1 MYPPGNPI
9 VLFTLRRTRK
19 NADAGDGWPTTM
31 RGWRG
36 WLKTAGRMDSR
47 ELAHALYRISRTLDE
62 RSMPARSRVQ
72 VLELLRPESRRALDY
87 LAGRV
92 HAQPLPLPLSA
103 QAPYRIM
110 IDLLEELASGYEH
123 AVTGTNTPLAPART
137 AALAGERA
145 LALHGERML
154 RLMQGYTALPAGFW
168 QRVNRLHDALEQAGL
183 ADREVPDSEIRCG
196 PGNRQ
201 SPRTMYKRLLLLVLA
216 GVHGFSRGE
225 TARLYRALE
234 FWSHLAQLTARAK
247 VEKGGLALFAID
259 LGSDEGPRPLEE
271 ARSGPSVRILDVSN
285 LLLHIEQLRAESGPR
300 ENPAPAL
307 DEVSGSGLARLLD
320 TWMPG
325 TYQRHQ
331 RTRCGSEVDAEVSL
345 ARIRTRMQHDTRKS
359 GNAVQAPPEWEQET
373 FLEDLVLEEIPDS
386 EMMLSRGSIGVR
398 PGVNW
403 NKVPEQNVPLPDH
416 EAAPAGES
424 ATTNRDSESRWV
436 LKDISTT
443 GFCLLREGQGSCPI
457 AVGEVVALR
466 ATDNGKVRGRWCVGF
481 VRRITCLDGNRFQ
494 VGVEV
499 LSCNALA
506 ADVRLS
512 PPNSNRARHGD
523 HGHRLPALL
532 LPGDAGSDA
541 PARLLAPAHKCRTG
555 DEIELALGT
564 RRTRFILG
572 QMLEDTGLVS
582 QHELALPKE
591 RGRRAPSHARFV
603 ESLQSPPHDAV

>member
-1 MYPPGNPI
+1 M
-9 VLFTLRRTRK
+9 LFTLRHTRK

-31 RGWRG
+31 RGWRA
-36 WLKTAGRMDSR
+36 WLKTAGRMESR
-47 ELAHALYRISRTLDE
+47 ELAHALYRISRTLNE
-62 RSMPARSRVQ
+62 RSMSARSRVQ
-72 VLELLRPESRRALDY
+72 VLELLRPEVRRALDY
-87 LAGRV
+87 LADRV

-110 IDLLEELASGYEH
+110 LDLLAELASGYEH
-123 AVTGTNTPLAPART
+123 AVTGAITPPAAGRT
-137 AALAGERA
+137 TALAGERA

-154 RLMQGYTALPAGFW
+154 RLMQTYSALPADYW
-168 QRVNRLHDALEQAGL
+168 QRVNRLHEVLEQSGVAH
-183 ADREVPDSEIRCG
+183 REVPDPEIRFGSRC
-196 PGNRQ
+196 RQ
-201 SPRTMYKRLLLLVLA
+201 SPCAMYKRLLLLVLA

-234 FWSHLAQLTARAK
+234 SWSHLAQLTTGDRM
-247 VEKGGLALFAID
+247 VKGGLALFAID
-259 LGSDEGPRPLEE
+259 LGSNEGPRPLGEV
-271 ARSGPSVRILDVSN
+271 RSGPSVRILDVSN

-300 ENPAPAL
+300 KNPAPAR

-320 TWMPG
+320 TWIPG

-331 RTRCGSEVDAEVSL
+331 RKRCGSEIDAEVSL
-345 ARIRTRMQHDTRKS
+345 AMIHARMQHDARKS
-359 GNAVQAPPEWEQET
+359 GNAVQAPPEWEQDT

-403 NKVPEQNVPLPDH
+403 NRVPEEAVPLPH
-416 EAAPAGES
+416 HGAVPVGES
-424 ATTNRDSESRWV
+424 ATTNQGSESRWV
-436 LKDISTT
+436 LRDISTT

-466 ATDNGKVRGRWCVGF
+466 ATDNAEVRGRWCVGF
-481 VRRITCLDGNRFQ
+481 VRRITCPDGNRLQ
-494 VGVEV
+494 VGVQV

-506 ADVRLS
+506 ADVRLA
-512 PPNSNRARHGD
+512 PANSNRARHRD

-532 LPGDAGSDA
+532 LPGDAGSGT
-541 PARLLAPAHKCRTG
+541 PARLLTPAHKCRAG

-564 RRTRFILG
+564 RTTRFTIAR
-572 QMLEDTGLVS
+572 MLEDTGLVS

-603 ESLQSPPHDAV
+603 ESLQSPAHDTG